1 LTERTAPPSAEEL
14 AARHEAD
21 PPVRDRLMTTLFLV
35 ASLHAVVILGVS
47 FGAPSALFGEA
58 PSLEVMVVQDPA
70 PEPSPNPSADYLAQ
84 VNQHGA
90 GTAADT
96 RSLEAPHLA
105 SPTSAGPGASDLD
118 DGEGTTEGRRGGDTT
133 LVESRTRDD
142 TEANYLRGSTGIR
155 RGSPFVMDALSQS
168 AAIAQTGDE
177 VRLRGAPSRELI
189 VTPNTRES
197 SVAVYLDG
205 WRRRIENLGT
215 LNYPMQAAARRNA
228 SGNPVLEVQI
238 LADGNLGHAVIKR
251 SSGFAELDQAA
262 LAILKLAAPF
272 PPFPPRLEAK
282 HDALRLTYEW
292 QFQDGAPV
300 ESAVRVPANTE

>member
-1 LTERTAPPSAEEL
+1 MTSAGRAVTVEEL
-14 AARHEAD
+14 AGRRQAA

-35 ASLHAVVILGVS
+35 ATLHAIVILGVS

-58 PSLEVMVVQDPA
+58 PSLEVMVVEDPT
-70 PEPSPNPSADYLAQ
+70 PENTPNASADYLAQ

-90 GTAADT
+90 GTAKDT
-96 RSLEAPHLA
+96 RGLDAPRIA
-105 SPTSAGPGASDLD
+105 APSAAGPGMVDGSSGTGTAEGR
-118 DGEGTTEGRRGGDTT
+118 DGEEVT
-133 LVESRTRDD
+133 LLESRTRDD
-142 TEANYLRGSTGIR
+142 TEERYLSGSSGVR
-155 RGSPFVMDALSQS
+155 QGSPFVMESLAQS
-168 AAIAQTGDE
+168 AAITHTGDE
-177 VRLRGAPSRELI
+177 FRLRGEPTRELL

-205 WRRRIENLGT
+205 WRRRIESLGT
-215 LNYPMQAAARRNA
+215 MNYPMQAAAHRAA

-238 LADGNLGHAVIKR
+238 LADGTLGQARIRR
-251 SSGFAELDQAA
+251 SSGYAELDQAA

-300 ESAVRVPANTE
+300 ESTVRVPGDTQ

>member
-1 LTERTAPPSAEEL
+1 MTARAAPPSAEDL
-14 AARHEAD
+14 AGRHEAD

-47 FGAPSALFGEA
+47 FGAPPSLFGEA

-70 PEPSPNPSADYLAQ
+70 PEPNPNQSADYLAQ

-96 RSLEAPHLA
+96 RSLEAPRLA
-105 SPTSAGPGASDLD
+105 SPSAAGPGASELE
-118 DGEGTTEGRRGGDTT
+118 DGEGTSEGRRGGDTT
-133 LVESRTRDD
+133 LIESRTRDD

-155 RGSPFVMDALSQS
+155 HGSPFVMEALSQS
-168 AAIAQTGDE
+168 AAIAQTGE
-177 VRLRGAPSRELI
+177 EIRLRGAPSRELI

-228 SGNPVLEVQI
+228 TGNPVLEVQI
-238 LADGNLGHAVIKR
+238 LADGSLGRAVIKR

-262 LAILKLAAPF
+262 LAILKLASPF
-272 PPFPPRLEAK
+272 PAFPPRLEAK

-300 ESAVRVPANTE
+300 ESTVRVPADTQ